1 MNYFLKF
8 FQIIF
13 LTNQLE
19 LTYNP
24 QKTVIIQES
33 SKQTIFMEQQE
44 KIKASIGIRIP
55 VFHNSEKFN
64 ALTVDCNF
72 TVDTT
77 DTLKAN
83 TMIKNIIKSG
93 LGLEDNF

>member
-44 KIKASIGIRIP
+44 KTKL
-55 VFHNSEKFN
+55 V
-64 ALTVDCNF
+64 
-72 TVDTT
+72 
-77 DTLKAN
+77 
-83 TMIKNIIKSG
+83 
-93 LGLEDNF
+93 